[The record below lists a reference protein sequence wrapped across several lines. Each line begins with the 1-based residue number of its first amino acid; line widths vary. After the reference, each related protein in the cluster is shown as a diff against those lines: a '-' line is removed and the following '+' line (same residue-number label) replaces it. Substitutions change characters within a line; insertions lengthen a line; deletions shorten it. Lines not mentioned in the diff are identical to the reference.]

1 MSAQPPIPGR
11 ARKTAPPQKEGG
23 ATQGGHKKSE
33 KVAKVADK
41 VNKSNQE
48 LNNQIDALLD
58 GVLADEQPSQADQRS
73 IEAGDVIG
81 KLDSQVD
88 DIIANL
94 GKGKH

>member
-11 ARKTAPPQKEGG
+11 ARKTAPPQKEDG
-23 ATQGGHKKSE
+23 ATQGGRKKSE

-94 GKGKH
+94 GKDKH